1 MYVGCELR
9 LEEEHAAGRRGNARL
24 EGDVRAASKSIDDLT
39 RRPGFTNGEERNGR
53 RLGLAST
60 ETEAIRTGHG
70 DADLDD
76 NCKATRTACF
86 ANRDGDRRLQRRLG
100 MVEKKEKW
108 KKNRGGGR
116 GSEKK
121 RRRRAMVVGW
131 RVRLEVGHGEGENRK
146 RK

>member
-1 MYVGCELR
+1 M
-9 LEEEHAAGRRGNARL
+9 
-24 EGDVRAASKSIDDLT
+24 
-39 RRPGFTNGEERNGR
+39 
-53 RLGLAST
+53 AST
-60 ETEAIRTGHG
+60 ETEAIRTRHG
-70 DADLDD
+70 DTYLDD

-86 ANRDGDRRLQRRLG
+86 TNRDGGQRLQRRLG